1 LKFFSYG
8 FGGEQSFCALKALLS
23 KEAVFGGAS
32 QLAETLDID
41 CGQDVK
47 YLPISCCNAP
57 CHYILHQHSDFMQ
70 SQFGI
75 SLGCSWKNNS

>member
-47 YLPISCCNAP
+47 YLLFHAVMHHVIIFCISIV
-57 CHYILHQHSDFMQ
+57 ILCRV
-70 SQFGI
+70 
-75 SLGCSWKNNS
+75 SLAYP